1 MNCWRITKDTD
12 EWTCFSEVGT
22 KLEYEEYIITEE
34 KYLEAIKTF
43 WDETGVNQIYITALE
58 QWSDGVESQ
67 NARKSLSN
75 IWIGK
80 AIKIDELL
88 QLAQHTL
95 RNVCWCKVEIK
106 NRFFVH
112 FGYDYYMYI
121 GTDRDCQK
129 AIAKTQQSGL
139 NVEECLSPYK

>member
-1 MNCWRITKDTD
+1 MNCWRITKDSD

-67 NARKSLSN
+67 NARKYLSN

-106 NRFFVH
+106 NRFL
-112 FGYDYYMYI
+112 YI
-121 GTDRDCQK
+121 LVMTIICISGRIEIVRRRSQK
-129 AIAKTQQSGL
+129 RSNQ
-139 NVEECLSPYK
+139 V